1 MSRRRHPQ
9 WICLEQS
16 ETGGDKR
23 EMGRGQIFEH
33 IITVCSQRMGSQT
46 FRRVRTE
53 RGISGSSERGSI
65 MRRSI
70 RKHGVFGGIC

>member
-16 ETGGDKR
+16 ETGGDKC
-23 EMGRGQIFEH
+23 EMGRGQIFEY

-53 RGISGSSERGSI
+53 IGISGSSERGSI
-65 MRRSI
+65 MRKSI
-70 RKHGVFGGIC
+70 RKYGVLGGVC